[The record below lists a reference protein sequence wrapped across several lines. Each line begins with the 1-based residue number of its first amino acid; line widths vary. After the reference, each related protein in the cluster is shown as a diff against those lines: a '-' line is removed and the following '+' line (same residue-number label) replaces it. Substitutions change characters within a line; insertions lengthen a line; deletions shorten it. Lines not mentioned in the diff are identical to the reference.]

1 MGVLYAVIGILA
13 AALCFC
19 AVKIIVMKRSLREIR
34 SQFAQRLEEDTN
46 TQIDITSADR
56 DIRELADDINRQL
69 TVLRR
74 EYLKNHQG
82 NEDLKNAIT
91 NISHD
96 LRTPLTAIYGYLD
109 LIKKTD
115 DRQTAE
121 KYLQIIKER
130 TEMMNR
136 LTQELFS
143 YSVLLN
149 DDCMQ
154 STAEVCINRL
164 LEECLAGFYP
174 DLTRRGIVPKV
185 DITNKNVVRNANED
199 ALQRVFTNIVN
210 NAVKYSGGDLEVSL
224 DERGVVRFSNTARE
238 LSQVQVQQLF
248 DRFYTVEV
256 GRNSTGLGLS
266 IARTLVE
273 QMGGKIYA
281 QLNGEKLCITIEL

>member
-1 MGVLYAVIGILA
+1 MLLYAVIGVLA
-13 AALCFC
+13 AALVFC
-19 AVKIIVMKRSLREIR
+19 AVKIVLLKKSAREIR
-34 SQFAQRLEEDTN
+34 SQFAQKLHEDTN

-56 DIRELADDINRQL
+56 DMRALAEDINKQL
-69 TVLRR
+69 TKLRK

-82 NEDLKNAIT
+82 NVELKNAIT

-109 LIKKTD
+109 MIKKTD
-115 DRQTAE
+115 DKETVR

-130 TEMMNR
+130 AELMKQLTE
-136 LTQELFS
+136 ELFR
-143 YSVLLN
+143 YSVILTDESLA
-149 DDCMQ
+149 Q
-154 STAEVCINRL
+154 TSEVCVNRM

-174 DLTRRGIVPKV
+174 ALTGRGITPQV
-185 DITNKNVVRNANED
+185 DITDKKVIRNVNEG
-199 ALQRVFTNIVN
+199 ALERVFANIVN
-210 NAVKYSGGDLEVSL
+210 NAVKYSGGDLAVSL
-224 DERGVVRFSNTARE
+224 DERGVVRFTNTASE

-273 QMGGKIYA
+273 SMGGKIYA
-281 QLNGEKLCITIEL
+281 QLKEQRLTITIEL